1 LANFF
6 CRLRSFPRPWEVKAL
21 DIQTSMKPLLRSAS
35 LALVAGL
42 LAAACVP
49 EGDTTPS
56 GTGGSTGPGAAGTTG
71 SAGNN
76 GTAGMSGGAGNN
88 GNPGSAGNPGT
99 SGTTG
104 SAGSVGPGGTTG
116 TAGSGAAGTTGAG
129 GTAGSGAAGTT
140 GSGGST
146 AGRGGTAG
154 TAGRGG
160 TTGTGGS
167 TAGRGGTAGSA
178 GRGGSTGTAGT
189 GGGGVIIS
197 PTPLDCGPNGWAV
210 ENHGPPANRVNY
222 VVLGDGYTSAQLGAG
237 GLFEQHMNAAL
248 TKRFSAVIGQVY
260 GRYRNFVNICGIKLV
275 SNGAICGSSALGC
288 CGSDSSRLAT
298 CTSSLVNAAFSALPA
313 SLSIDW
319 RAVVLNGSSWWN
331 TGSATMLWSGGGND
345 AAGAALHEGGHGFH
359 QLADEYGTCTGA
371 SCGSNTNG
379 SGSTGQVYAEVNSC
393 GNPATTDG
401 KWDMWMGYNQVG
413 ATGIQSTWSGS
424 RYVGVN
430 EQYRPSQNSM
440 MNSLFGNNVN
450 TSFNSPSR
458 EQMVMSIWRVVKP
471 IDSTEPA
478 AGAVTSPG
486 VLKVNVIDPA
496 VISVDWTVDG
506 GTPMVNGGTTF
517 DTSTLGAGS
526 HTVSA
531 RAYDNADMDL
541 VRYRTSACPSSVTGN
556 YCHRTAW
563 RNSIQTVMWTFS
575 K

>member
-1 LANFF
+1 MFF
-6 CRLRSFPRPWEVKAL
+6 DRSRFLRRPWEATAL
-21 DIQTSMKPLLRSAS
+21 DIQIPMKPLLRSAS

-49 EGDTTPS
+49 EGDSTPS
-56 GTGGSTGPGAAGTTG
+56 GSGGTNGSGVAGTTG
-71 SAGNN
+71 AAGSNATAGTTGAAGNN
-76 GTAGMSGGAGNN
+76 GTAGST
-88 GNPGSAGNPGT
+88 GT
-99 SGTTG
+99 AGTTG

-116 TAGSGAAGTTGAG
+116 SAGSGPAGSGG
-129 GTAGSGAAGTT
+129 GTAGSGPAGTT
-140 GSGGST
+140 GNGGS
-146 AGRGGTAG
+146 
-154 TAGRGG
+154 
-160 TTGTGGS
+160 S
-167 TAGRGGTAGSA
+167 AGRGGTAGSSA
-178 GRGGSTGTAGT
+178 GRGGTTGAAGSSAGRGGTTGAAGRGGTTGTAGT

-222 VVLGDGYTSAQLGAG
+222 VVLGDGYTSAQIGSG
-237 GLFEQHMNAAL
+237 GLFEQHLNTAL
-248 TKRFSAVIGQVY
+248 AKRFSAVIGQPY
-260 GRYRNFVNICGIKLV
+260 GRYRNFVNICGIKIV
-275 SNGAICGSSALGC
+275 SSGAICGSSALGC

-298 CTSSLVNAAFSALPA
+298 CGNSQVNAAFSALPT

-319 RAVVLNGSSWWN
+319 RAVMLNGSSWWN
-331 TGSATMLWSGGGND
+331 TGAATMLWSGGGTD
-345 AAGAALHEGGHGFH
+345 APGAALHEGGHGFH

-371 SCGSNTNG
+371 NCGTNTNG

-401 KWDMWMGYNQVG
+401 KWDMWMNYNQAG
-413 ATGIQSTWSGS
+413 ATGVQSTFSGS

-430 EQYRPSQNSM
+430 EQYRPSANSM

-450 TSFNSPSR
+450 TSFNSASR

-486 VLKVNVIDPA
+486 MLKVNVIDPA
-496 VISVDWTVDG
+496 VINVDWTVDG
-506 GTPMVNGGTTF
+506 TTMVNGGTTF

-531 RAYDNADMDL
+531 KAYDNADMDL
-541 VRYRTSACPSSVTGN
+541 VRYKSSTCPSSVTGN

-563 RNSIQTVMWTFS
+563 KNSIQTVTWTFS